1 MVIYEFQRECEN
13 GEWEALG
20 LSRGVTE
27 SVDIAEAV
35 GALRAT
41 GPLQP
46 GSYRVRA
53 VEDEHRWHF
62 GEVDAAG
69 TFRLVDEPPESQS
82 GRS

>member
-20 LSRGVTE
+20 LARGTSE
-27 SVDIAEAV
+27 GIDIDEAV

-41 GPLQP
+41 QALQP

-62 GEVDAAG
+62 GVVDAAG
-69 TFRLVDEPPESQS
+69 EFQLIDEPPES
-82 GRS
+82 G